1 MMLQTP
7 LRASWR
13 HLRSTLAARLALILL
28 AGLLV
33 AQGVSFWLQ
42 WSERSVAV
50 TQVRGVNL
58 ADRIAPAIRVLEASP
73 AAQRGAAI
81 AALQGGGVQ
90 FELIANDR
98 LLPVVPRG
106 PMQAMLSERLGR
118 SVDIRTEGAGRG
130 MGMGPGMQRGSLSHS
145 IDVHLLDG
153 QWVRSTVGPE
163 LDVTTPALPDKLLIQ
178 LAITLGLVIVVVML
192 AVRQA
197 TRPLL
202 QMAQAAD
209 KLGSDLDAP
218 PLSEEGPVETRRAAQ
233 AFNRM
238 QAKIKRLVNERARA
252 LAAVSHDL
260 RTPLTRLRLRTELI
274 EDNSLRDQMAAD
286 LEAMAAMIDGTLGYL
301 RGLQANEVVR
311 AIDINALLESLAD
324 DARVLGRSI
333 QIQGQAQQ
341 AFQGRLTALR
351 RAVQNLIDNAFKY
364 GQGASIRVEDS
375 PAILRITIE
384 DDGPGLAPPEL
395 SKVIEPYYRVN
406 TARVQPSDGVGL
418 GLSIVKDVALMHGG
432 ELILANR
439 NQGGLAVTLSLPRQ
453 SDIRGP

>member
-1 MMLQTP
+1 MPVMLQAPTRP
-7 LRASWR
+7 NWR

-42 WSERSVAV
+42 WTERSVVV
-50 TQVRGVNL
+50 TQVRGANL
-58 ADRIAPAIRVLEASP
+58 ADRIAPAMRVLEASP
-73 AAQRGAAI
+73 AGQRDAAV
-81 AALQGGGVQ
+81 AALQGGGVH
-90 FELIANDR
+90 FELIAADQ

-106 PMQAMLSERLGR
+106 PMQAMLSERLR
-118 SVDIRTEGAGRG
+118 RAVDIRTEGLGR
-130 MGMGPGMQRGSLSHS
+130 GMGPGMQRGSFSHR
-145 IDVHLLDG
+145 IDVQLLDG
-153 QWVRSTVGPE
+153 QWVRATVGPE
-163 LDVTTPALPDKLLIQ
+163 LDVTTPALPNRLLFQ
-178 LAITLGLVIVVVML
+178 LAISLGLVIAVVLL

-202 QMAQAAD
+202 QLAQAAD

-218 PLSEEGPVETRRAAQ
+218 PLSEDGPAETRRAAQ

-274 EDNSLRDQMAAD
+274 DDSSLRDQMAAD

-341 AFQGRLTALR
+341 AFEGRLTALR

-384 DDGPGLAPPEL
+384 DDGPGLAAPEL

-406 TARVQPSDGVGL
+406 TARGQPSDGVGL

-453 SDIRGP
+453 SDIRSP

>member
-1 MMLQTP
+1 
-7 LRASWR
+7 
-13 HLRSTLAARLALILL
+13 L

-42 WSERSVAV
+42 WTERSAV
-50 TQVRGVNL
+50 VTLVRGGNL

-73 AAQRGAAI
+73 VAQRGAAI
-81 AALQGGGVQ
+81 AALQGGGVH
-90 FELIANDR
+90 FELITADQ

-118 SVDIRTEGAGRG
+118 PIDIRTEGLGR
-130 MGMGPGMQRGSLSHS
+130 GMGPGMQRGNLSHRM
-145 IDVHLLDG
+145 DVHLLDG
-153 QWVRSTVGPE
+153 QWVRATVGPE
-163 LDVTTPALPDKLLIQ
+163 LDVATPALPNKLLIQ
-178 LAITLGLVIVVVML
+178 LVISLGLVIVVVLL

-202 QMAQAAD
+202 LLAQAAD

-218 PLSEEGPVETRRAAQ
+218 PLSEDGPVETRHAAQ

-274 EDNSLRDQMAAD
+274 DDDSLRDQMAAD
-286 LEAMAAMIDGTLGYL
+286 LEAMAVMIDGTLGYL

-311 AIDINALLESLAD
+311 PIDINALLESMAD

-333 QIQGQAQQ
+333 QITGQAQQ
-341 AFQGRLTALR
+341 AFEGRLSALR
-351 RAVQNLIDNAFKY
+351 RALQNLIDNAFKY
-364 GQGASIRVEDS
+364 GHGACVRVEDT
-375 PAILRITIE
+375 PALLNITVE
-384 DDGPGLAPPEL
+384 DEGPGLAAAEL
-395 SKVIEPYYRVN
+395 TKVTEPYYRVDQ
-406 TARVQPSDGVGL
+406 ARNQPNDGVGL
-418 GLSIVKDVALMHGG
+418 GLSIVKDVAFMHNGQ
-432 ELILANR
+432 LILANR
-439 NQGGLAVTLSLPRQ
+439 PAGGLAATLALPRAGIKTLS
-453 SDIRGP
+453 